1 MSTIITTTLSNTGV
15 APGAYNRVVVDAKGR
30 VLTGSN
36 LQFENGDV
44 QGTTTGSSVTLDLQ
58 PTGVV
63 AGTYAAPTL
72 VIDSKGRIISA
83 SSVGG
88 GGILVQGNSGSGS
101 FTLGSTM
108 PIVGATGQLYT
119 TVTNSGVTIG
129 FGDVTVI
136 PGTVSIGTLTNST
149 IEGTT
154 IGTKIASSATF
165 TTIKDL
171 NGNVRSI
178 PVSTQGTLYTIT
190 AVDAGKLINISTGG
204 IIVPGGVMS
213 AGDTVTIFNNSLS
226 TQYIVPD
233 STLTMLQISST
244 NLGSRTLAGYGLAT
258 IIFLTPLQAIISG
271 SGVA

>member
-1 MSTIITTTLSNTGV
+1 MPTIITTTLSNTGV
-15 APGAYNRVVVDAKGR
+15 APGAYSRVVVDAKGR

-83 SSVGG
+83 SSEGG
-88 GGILVQGNSGSGS
+88 GGFNIQGNSGSRS
-101 FTLGSTM
+101 FSIGSTL
-108 PIVGATGQLYT
+108 PIVGVSGQIST
-119 TVTNSGVTIG
+119 TVTNSGVSIG
-129 FGDVTVI
+129 FGDLTVI
-136 PGTVSIGTLTNST
+136 PGTVTIGTLTNST
-149 IEGTT
+149 IEGTS
-154 IGTKIASSATF
+154 IGTKIPSSATF
-165 TTIKDL
+165 TNVKDT
-171 NGNVRSI
+171 NGNIRSI

-213 AGDTVTIFNNSLS
+213 AGDTVSIFNNSLTS
-226 TQYIVPD
+226 QFIVPD
-233 STLTMLQISST
+233 SSLTLLQISTT
-244 NLGSRTLAGYGLAT
+244 NLGSRTLGGYGLAT

-271 SGVA
+271 SGVT

>member
-15 APGAYNRVVVDAKGR
+15 APGAYNRVVVDSKGR

-44 QGTTTGSSVTLDLQ
+44 RGTTTGSSVTLDLQ

-63 AGTYAAPTL
+63 AGTYAAPTI

-88 GGILVQGNSGSGS
+88 GGILIQGNSGSAS
-101 FTLGSTM
+101 FSLGSTL
-108 PIVGATGQLYT
+108 PITGVTGQLVT
-119 TVTNSGVTIG
+119 TATTSGVSIG
-129 FGDVTVI
+129 FGNLTVI
-136 PGTVSIGTLTNST
+136 SGTVVVGTLTNST

-154 IGTKIASSATF
+154 IGTKVASSATF
-165 TTIKDL
+165 TTIKDT
-171 NGNVRSI
+171 NGNIRSI

-190 AVDAGKLINISTGG
+190 AADAGKLINISTGG
-204 IIVPGGVMS
+204 IILPGGIMT
-213 AGDTVTIFNNSLS
+213 AGDTVSIFNNSLTS
-226 TQYIVPD
+226 QYIVPD
-233 STLTMLQISST
+233 STLTLLQISTT
-244 NLGSRTLAGYGLAT
+244 NLGSRILSGYGFAT

-271 SGVA
+271 SGVS

>member
-15 APGAYNRVVVDAKGR
+15 APGAYTRVVVDAKGR

-44 QGTTTGSSVTLDLQ
+44 QGTSTGSSVTLNLQ

-83 SSVGG
+83 SSAGG
-88 GGILVQGNSGSGS
+88 GGFVITGNAGSQSFSIGTTLAISG
-101 FTLGSTM
+101 
-108 PIVGATGQLYT
+108 VTGQLST
-119 TVTNSGVTIG
+119 TVTNSGVSIG
-129 FGDVTVI
+129 FGNLTVI
-136 PGTVSIGTLTNST
+136 PGTVTIGTLTNST

-154 IGTKIASSATF
+154 IGTKVASSATF
-165 TTIKDL
+165 TIVKDTS
-171 NGNVRSI
+171 GNIRSI

-204 IIVPGGVMS
+204 IIVPGGVMT
-213 AGDTVTIFNNSLS
+213 AGDTISIFNNSLTS
-226 TQYIVPD
+226 QFIVPD
-233 STLTMLQISST
+233 STLTLLQISTT
-244 NLGSRTLAGYGLAT
+244 NLGSRTLSGYGLAT

-271 SGVA
+271 SGVS